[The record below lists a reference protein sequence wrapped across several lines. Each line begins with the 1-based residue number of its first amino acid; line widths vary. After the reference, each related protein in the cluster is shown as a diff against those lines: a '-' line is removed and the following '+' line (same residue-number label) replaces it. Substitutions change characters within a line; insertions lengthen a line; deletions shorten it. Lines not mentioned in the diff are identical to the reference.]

1 MTADDLNIRLI
12 KIEQR
17 MENLIREL
25 NEDKLACRATHV
37 KIYDSL
43 EVLKSESSKNKGF
56 FGGIVFAV
64 SACFAVIVYALGKQ
78 P

>member
-17 MENLIREL
+17 MESLIREL
-25 NEDKLACRATHV
+25 NEDKTACRGV
-37 KIYDSL
+37 QSKLFDSL
-43 EVLKSESSKNKGF
+43 EILKSESSKNRGF

-64 SACFAVIVYALGKQ
+64 SACFAVIVYVVGKQ
-78 P
+78 T